1 MARGTNTTPMNA
13 NRVMRTAVQRTQGL
27 RGPNSV
33 FIKRRYDCQRTLV
46 IRIAATT
53 TRAGDSVMNIAR
65 FRPYNV
71 LLYSTIILSIL
82 NKDFLIRYLM
92 VQCSQR
98 KIERHRDRQTERQRE
113 RERDRER
120 DREKEKERES
130 HVLII
135 PPFSG
140 ETLLKSLWFWL
151 LTLIWG

>member
-1 MARGTNTTPMNA
+1 MTHARSTLTGRSASPRGTNTTPMNA
-13 NRVMRTAVQRTQGL
+13 NRVMRTAVQRRQGL

-33 FIKRRYDCQRTLV
+33 FIERRCDCQRTLV

-53 TRAGDSVMNIAR
+53 LAGDSVMTIAR

-98 KIERHRDRQTERQRE
+98 EIGRHRDRQTDRQRE
-113 RERDRER
+113 RE
-120 DREKEKERES
+120 
-130 HVLII
+130 I
-135 PPFSG
+135 
-140 ETLLKSLWFWL
+140 
-151 LTLIWG
+151 